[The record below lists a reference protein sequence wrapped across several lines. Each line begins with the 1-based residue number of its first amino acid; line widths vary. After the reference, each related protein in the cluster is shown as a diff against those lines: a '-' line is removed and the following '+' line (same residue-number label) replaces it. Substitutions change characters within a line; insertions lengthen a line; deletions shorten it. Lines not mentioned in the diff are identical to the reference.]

1 MATQITNENFDE
13 LVKNNDG
20 LVMIDFWA
28 EWCGPCR
35 MLGSI
40 IDEVANDYEGKAIV
54 GKINVDENPDI
65 TSRFAIRS
73 IPTILFIKGGEVKDR
88 SVGMVSKNVLTE
100 KMNALL

>member
-13 LVKNNDG
+13 LVKNSEG

-40 IDEVANDYEGKAIV
+40 VDEVANDYEGKAIV
-54 GKINVDENPDI
+54 GKVNVDENPDI

>member
-13 LVKNNDG
+13 LVKNSED

-28 EWCGPCR
+28 KWCSPCR

-40 IDEVANDYEGKAIV
+40 VDEIANDYEGKASVVKVNI
-54 GKINVDENPDI
+54 DENPDI

-73 IPTILFIKGGEVKDR
+73 IPTVLFTKGGEVKDR